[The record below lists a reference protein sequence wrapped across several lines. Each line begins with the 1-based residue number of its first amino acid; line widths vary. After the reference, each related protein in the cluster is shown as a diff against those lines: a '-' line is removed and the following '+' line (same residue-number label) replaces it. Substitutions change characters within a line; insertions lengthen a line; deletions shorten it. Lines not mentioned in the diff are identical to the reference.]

1 MKKYHLYLTADER
14 RIILHSLI
22 DMKNELIK
30 TGHYTDALDEIIIKL
45 RSLIPD
51 RVTTICLI
59 LNYLSKSRARLAS
72 GDNVA
77 DAISKNITKS
87 YTITCSPNAS

>member
-45 RSLIPD
+45 TKAKTKHV
-51 RVTTICLI
+51 RV
-59 LNYLSKSRARLAS
+59 KE
-72 GDNVA
+72 VW
-77 DAISKNITKS
+77 
-87 YTITCSPNAS
+87 P

>member
-1 MKKYHLYLTADER
+1 MKKYHLYLTADEH

-45 RSLIPD
+45 TKAKIKHV
-51 RVTTICLI
+51 RV
-59 LNYLSKSRARLAS
+59 KE
-72 GDNVA
+72 V
-77 DAISKNITKS
+77 
-87 YTITCSPNAS
+87 